1 MPRTWQEERG
11 TTDASAYSYIHS
23 NRPSFKSLHHRLC
36 DRLPGQ
42 SGGKPDIRRYGAH
55 PCFTG
60 YQIFGLVH
68 DIHIDDDGLVRQLVT
83 ADHVSDLLIQDNRLN
98 RNIPAEISVLFVG
111 YQKDGKLSHLL
122 PPRPPLSLDE
132 IFSCCAQ
139 EMLTFTAGNR
149 FGYFRH
155 ILGNPDL
162 PTAELLAAHLQQT
175 HSVYLQ
181 LNDETWLEKA
191 VSELIVLLRDDYETL
206 NRVLG
211 AISEIYQD

>member
-1 MPRTWQEERG
+1 MLPLTPTSIQIGRLLRAS
-11 TTDASAYSYIHS
+11 TTGCVIGCQVNQVENLTFGGMVRIPAS
-23 NRPSFKSLHHRLC
+23 P
-36 DRLPGQ
+36 
-42 SGGKPDIRRYGAH
+42 
-55 PCFTG
+55 G